1 MRQQICI
8 VGGKRVRPQVVAVY
22 DDWGDLPP
30 AVIVGGERFV
40 RYRQTTTYTYDNPG
54 D

>member
-8 VGGKRVRPQVVAVY
+8 VGGIKVRSQVVAVY

-30 AVIVGGERFV
+30 AVTVGGERFV
-40 RYRQTTTYTYDNPG
+40 RYRQTTTYTYNP
-54 D
+54 DKD